1 MSALESTLNT
11 YGVWIKGILWVASI
25 ALAGW
30 LGHHM
35 TALSYELDQTKSQLS
50 TVSNNYTEYQQL
62 VKERDDLK
70 DKYINV
76 KADLDK
82 LQQDKQND
90 LTNKTQQ
97 LLDTLRSPNSVY
109 AKADCG
115 EAGSYPTVFGTSFGA
130 TDATPSK

>member
-1 MSALESTLNT
+1 MSVIESTLNT
-11 YGVWIKGILWVASI
+11 YGVWIKGILWAASI

-35 TALSYELDQTKSQLS
+35 ASVSAELDKTKSELT
-50 TVSNNYTEYQQL
+50 TVSGSYTEYQRIVQ
-62 VKERDDLK
+62 ERDTLK
-70 DKYINV
+70 DKYINA

-90 LTNKTQQ
+90 ITIKTQQ
-97 LLDTLRSPNSVY
+97 LLDTLRAPNSVY

-130 TDATPSK
+130 TDAAPSK